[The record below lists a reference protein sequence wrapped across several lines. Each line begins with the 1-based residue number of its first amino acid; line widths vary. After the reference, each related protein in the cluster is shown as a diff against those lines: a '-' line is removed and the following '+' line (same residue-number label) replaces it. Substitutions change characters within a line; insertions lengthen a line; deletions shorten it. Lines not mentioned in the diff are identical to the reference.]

1 MKMFKLIVVCAF
13 AAIVGSRHG
22 GLTGA
27 LAGLGVSLAW
37 SYVQGFY
44 EAWKTASR
52 SLGASASRTAARSCV
67 SRSRSTYRPTGT
79 ALVSATQCPRGVKVQ
94 LLGKSG
100 VAVYGQWNGADDF
113 WVAWAPLPKRRP
125 N

>member
-1 MKMFKLIVVCAF
+1 MSKVEDELSMHLN
-13 AAIVGSRHG
+13 RD
-22 GLTGA
+22 
-27 LAGLGVSLAW
+27 
-37 SYVQGFY
+37 
-44 EAWKTASR
+44 KTVAVANDYYWNEDMSE
-52 SLGASASRTAARSCV
+52 
-67 SRSRSTYRPTGT
+67 
-79 ALVSATQCPRGVKVQ
+79 CPRGVKVQ